1 VKTSK
6 EIGILSAHA
15 IVLWALCGATMG
27 IGMAIAPE
35 QIAII
40 IHAIA
45 APVLAAAVSWVYF
58 TRFNYTTPMQTALVF
73 VVFIIVVDFFV
84 VGLLIQGSLEMFK
97 SFLGTQ
103 LPFILIF
110 TATYIV
116 GIYITRQQAAARR
129 EA

>member
-1 VKTSK
+1 
-6 EIGILSAHA
+6 
-15 IVLWALCGATMG
+15 MG

-35 QIAII
+35 QTVII

-45 APVLAAAVSWVYF
+45 APFIAAAVSWVYF
-58 TRFNYTTPMQTALVF
+58 TRFNYTTPMQTALAF
-73 VVFIIVVDFFV
+73 VLFVIVVDFFL

-110 TATYIV
+110 AATYMV
-116 GIYITRQQAAARR
+116 GVCIKRR
-129 EA
+129 